1 MIAITKDEEKQEV
14 VVRLIELMKKTDI
27 TNAEKESIYN
37 IVMNMTSR
45 TINQKIRFIMLYG
58 LKPTE
63 FKKYTLTEIAKLQK
77 CSVSAI
83 RFSTIAVKNKF
94 WCVPD
99 DEFKIIKAICEKYQ

>member
-1 MIAITKDEEKQEV
+1 MIAITKDEKKQEI

-27 TNAEKESIYN
+27 TNVEKESIYN

-58 LKPTE
+58 IKPTE

-77 CSVSAI
+77 CSTSAI
-83 RFSTIAVKNKF
+83 RYSTIAVRNTF
-94 WCVPD
+94 WRVPD
-99 DEFKIIKAICEKYQ
+99 DEFEIIKAICEKYQ